1 MARRWWRTP
10 RRTTVVGFEAALA
23 LIAVGVAAQSVAGYV
38 VGGTALVVGVA
49 LLVRR
54 RGRGLLDIARDH
66 LRDPLPE
73 PAPEPDADGPDT
85 DGDPADPADPHVVA
99 GLDQDEADRPAE
111 PAAPD
116 LGVARRL
123 LPGLHVAEV
132 TTRDGRPL
140 GVVGDGQGFA
150 VVLNATVA
158 APRTWGLADAVTLLA
173 EDPARPAA
181 VQLLVEQRRGSA
193 AVADPGFG
201 PSRTYRD
208 LPVGGIPL
216 WNRVLLVIR
225 HEPAWAPETVAARG
239 GGAIGARNALAA
251 VAGRTVAAAARAG
264 VLLRPAGPAEVCA
277 LLRDMGDPGPG
288 FTSYEEAWTTPTA
301 CHGVVSVAVEDAKA
315 IDRLLHYAAWLDVD
329 RSVLSVTANAIDH
342 SLSAAL
348 RVVAPDVDR
357 VVAATESLAR
367 DGHATRLPHLQD
379 VGVVATLP
387 LGGGARSL
395 ADLVN
400 QVRT

>member
-1 MARRWWRTP
+1 VARRWWRTP

-23 LIAVGVAAQSVAGYV
+23 LIAVGVAAQSIAGYV
-38 VGGTALVVGVA
+38 VGGIALVVGVA

-73 PAPEPDADGPDT
+73 PAPEPEADP
-85 DGDPADPADPHVVA
+85 GDPADPADP
-99 GLDQDEADRPAE
+99 GLVPGDDQETDLPTE
-111 PAAPD
+111 PVAPD

-132 TTRDGRPL
+132 TTRDGGPL

-158 APRTWGLADAVTLLA
+158 APGTWSLADAVTLLA

-301 CHGVVSVAVEDAKA
+301 CHGVVSVAVEDAQA

-367 DGHATRLPHLQD
+367 DGHATRLPNLQD